1 MSRQARTMHLPK
13 IGEAPIAGWASDGG
27 LVRAPTRW
35 EGGGARS
42 SSRTKGVRRLQSLG
56 RSEVS
61 GPIGRRHYRRI
72 RPALRWTPDKEFV
85 RLADG
90 PKALENRPVSGRA
103 LRCRRFVA
111 ACARSAGDFRGPRA

>member
-1 MSRQARTMHLPK
+1 MLRSAGGPPPARLEAWATSMGGCGDPK
-13 IGEAPIAGWASDGG
+13 IGEAPIAGWASGGG

-61 GPIGRRHYRRI
+61 GPIDRRHYRTS
-72 RPALRWTPDKEFV
+72 RPALRWTLDKEFV
-85 RLADG
+85 RLAD
-90 PKALENRPVSGRA
+90 
-103 LRCRRFVA
+103 A
-111 ACARSAGDFRGPRA
+111 AKCLARWEICAR